1 MPQYYVSDAN
11 AASDANLKIYLE
23 HNWNHFRKL
32 GLKIMKNG
40 WFFDDTWKA
49 YKKFKKEDE
58 FSDKITAIASLTQ
71 MKQSSR

>member
-11 AASDANLKIYLE
+11 AASDAYLKIYLE

-32 GLKIMKNG
+32 GLKIMKNE

-49 YKKFKKEDE
+49 YKKFKKED
-58 FSDKITAIASLTQ
+58 
-71 MKQSSR
+71 